1 MVLSG
6 VFFFNNKGEILISRV
21 YRDDITKHVAEVF
34 RLQVVGAKDVRSP
47 IKTIVHTHIIHIKV
61 HYPVYR
67 RVAALTR
74 WRWRMCM

>member
-6 VFFFNNKGEILISRV
+6 VFFFNLKGEILISRV
-21 YRDDITKHVAEVF
+21 YRDDITKAVAEVF

-61 HYPVYR
+61 MYF
-67 RVAALTR
+67 
-74 WRWRMCM
+74 

>member
-6 VFFFNNKGEILISRV
+6 VFFFNLKGEILISRV
-21 YRDDITKHVAEVF
+21 YRDDITKAVAEVF

-61 HYPVYR
+61 MYS
-67 RVAALTR
+67 
-74 WRWRMCM
+74 